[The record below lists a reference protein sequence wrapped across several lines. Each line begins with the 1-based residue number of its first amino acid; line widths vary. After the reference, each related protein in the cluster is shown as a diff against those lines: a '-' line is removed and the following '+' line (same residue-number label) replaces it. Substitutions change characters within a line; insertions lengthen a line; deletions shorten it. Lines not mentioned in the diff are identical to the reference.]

1 MNNANNSKVILANN
15 IIRFMELKGLN
26 RQDLA
31 TRLGVKY
38 STFCDWVQPKHASYP
53 KADMVSK
60 IALELGVNVI
70 NLVRDNNPLPDEF
83 KIELMLEENE
93 MIPVIGKVPAGT
105 PTEAIEDK
113 YAINYTPISK
123 NWLRGEKKFFALL
136 VDGDSMESEF
146 HDGDIAIFLKTP
158 VCNSGSNCCV
168 RLPDGNVTFKRVT
181 FTNDKVWIEPLNLN
195 NSSGFTPQSYDRYD
209 ENASVEILGVCV
221 DHRRKE
227 LNY

>member
-1 MNNANNSKVILANN
+1 MNNADSKMILANN
-15 IIRFMELKGLN
+15 IIKFMELKGLTRQELAN
-26 RQDLA
+26 RLN
-31 TRLGVKY
+31 VKY

-53 KADMVSK
+53 KTEMINK
-60 IALELGVNVI
+60 IAIELGVNFL

-83 KIELMLEENE
+83 KIELMLEDNE

-105 PTEAIEDK
+105 PTEAIEDS

-123 NWLRGEKKFFALL
+123 NWLRGNKKFFALL

-158 VCNSGSNCCV
+158 VCDSGSNCCV
-168 RLPDGNVTFKRVT
+168 RLPDGNVTFKKVT
-181 FTNDKVWIEPLNLN
+181 FTQDKIWIEPLNLN
-195 NSSGFTPQSYDRYD
+195 NSSGFTPIYFNRYD
-209 ENASVEILGVCV
+209 DNASIEILGVCV
-221 DHRRKE
+221 DKRRKE